1 MKVDIYKRMES
12 PNLTSYLAVPQ
23 GKPLPQEVTNTDW
36 QADERNIDL
45 EEDTGPLF
53 DLELD
58 DAMAQISEKGYA
70 ITHLK
75 DRPR

>member
-1 MKVDIYKRMES
+1 MKVDIYKRIES

-23 GKPLPQEVTNTDW
+23 GKPLPAEATNTDW

-53 DLELD
+53 DLELA
-58 DAMAQISEKGYA
+58 DALAQIGEKGYA

-75 DRPR
+75 GRQP

>member
-12 PNLTSYLAVPQ
+12 QNLISYLAVPQ
-23 GKPLPQEVTNTDW
+23 GKPLPQEVTNTEW
-36 QADERNIDL
+36 QADELNIDL

-53 DLELD
+53 NLALD
-58 DAMAQISEKGYA
+58 DALAQIGEKGYA

-75 DRPR
+75 DRQP